1 MSAFWHPLSAVYL
14 DEPRALASPAIV
26 RMILGAEGHIDLRY
40 AGDRMWPTLRHGE
53 PIRVV
58 PLRSSALP
66 HGGVVLAMADGA
78 LDVVRLRVSRHAM
91 TGTCDADPAPP
102 RPISREDVLGEMGT
116 RRRGPAVPASAL
128 RLWLDLREAV
138 TGEPESSGDPASTV
152 RDKYD
157 AQALHYAK
165 GAGDALDAE
174 VERSVRGSFAPG
186 SRVLVAGSGTGRESF
201 ALEALGY
208 EVVGVDFS
216 AAMVEAARAA
226 AARRHSGAAF
236 VASDLRA
243 HDEPVSSL
251 GGILFTYDVYSF
263 VPGSADRVALL
274 RKMRGWLRPG
284 APLLL
289 SARRWHGP
297 RQAMTLA
304 VQRLKPRGNGPRAEW
319 GDSHTRWLDARG
331 AMRRSF
337 VRCLSDRQ
345 VDREAAAAG
354 FSRLSWE
361 AGHGTFVAAERA

>member
-1 MSAFWHPLSAVYL
+1 VSAFWHPLSAVYL

-216 AAMVEAARAA
+216 AAMVEAARHSSRRTCARTTSRSRRWEEFSSRTTSTPSSPDRPIGSRSFARCAA
-226 AARRHSGAAF
+226 GCDRARRCCCRR
-236 VASDLRA
+236 VAGTA
-243 HDEPVSSL
+243 HD
-251 GGILFTYDVYSF
+251 
-263 VPGSADRVALL
+263 
-274 RKMRGWLRPG
+274 
-284 APLLL
+284 
-289 SARRWHGP
+289 RR
-297 RQAMTLA
+297 
-304 VQRLKPRGNGPRAEW
+304 
-319 GDSHTRWLDARG
+319 
-331 AMRRSF
+331 
-337 VRCLSDRQ
+337 
-345 VDREAAAAG
+345 
-354 FSRLSWE
+354 
-361 AGHGTFVAAERA
+361 